1 MGRWSWDIR
10 GWKEAE
16 SRPRSWRLRMSTYTS
31 EPGTRLAGR
40 YRLVDQV
47 ATGNGWTM
55 WKAIDETLARPVSV
69 LTFAP
74 GFPRVRQV
82 VTAARAASRLSD
94 PRMAQVF
101 DVEDAGGQP
110 YIVLEWVGGDSL
122 TDLLDSGPLDP
133 ALACTLASDVARA
146 ISGAHALGQ
155 AHLRLTPE
163 ALRWTRGS
171 GIKITG
177 LGIDAA
183 LAGDG
188 LTGAA
193 AYDPAMAD
201 TIAIAAL
208 LYAALTGYWPGE
220 EPTRLPAAPLSDG
233 MVCTPRQVSADV
245 STALDSVIVRAL
257 LQRPTRQGP
266 PIQSPGDLAEAI
278 SLVAPPAPLPEPA
291 PAPPGYGGRGGY
303 GGYGPD
309 PDAWGPSERGPG
321 GTAPYQP
328 PSGAFPAASGYGG
341 SQYPGGQYPG
351 TQYTGTQYAAP
362 DQGRRRGGAS
372 RAVLASVIVVV
383 LAVIAVAVWMVGFRH
398 GGTPSAS
405 SSTQPPASSS
415 ASASGTVLT
424 PVSDSTFNIYGSP
437 PGNTENPSTAP
448 YAIDGSPTTDWST
461 SFYLDNPH
469 FGGLNKPGTGLLI
482 DMGKEVRLSQ
492 VQVLFSAN
500 GPTTAEIY
508 LGNSAAMSK
517 TALSDFTLVSPPVS
531 ASGDHK
537 FPVSSQATGRYV
549 LIWLTS
555 LPQLPKAPAGA
566 PAGHTYFEGQIYN
579 VVVRGS
585 AVSGSS

>member
-1 MGRWSWDIR
+1 
-10 GWKEAE
+10 
-16 SRPRSWRLRMSTYTS
+16 MSTYTS

-47 ATGNGWTM
+47 TAGNGWIL

-74 GFPRVRQV
+74 GFPRIREVM
-82 VTAARAASRLSD
+82 TAARAASRLSD

-133 ALACTLASDVARA
+133 ALACTLVCDVARA

-163 ALRWTRGS
+163 SLRWTRGS
-171 GIKITG
+171 GIKVTG

-183 LAGDG
+183 LAGDD

-193 AYDPAMAD
+193 AHDPAMAD
-201 TIAIAAL
+201 TIAIAGL

-220 EPTRLPAAPLSDG
+220 EPTRLPPAPFSDG
-233 MVCTPRQVSADV
+233 VVCTPRQVSADV
-245 STALDSVIVRAL
+245 SYALDSVITRAL

-266 PIQSPGDLAEAI
+266 PIQSPGDFAEALSI
-278 SLVAPPAPLPEPA
+278 VAPPAPLPEPA
-291 PAPPGYGGRGGY
+291 PPAPPGYGGRGGY

-309 PDAWGPSERGPG
+309 PNNPSTWALPDRGPS

-328 PSGAFPAASGYGG
+328 PSAAYPAAAGYGG
-341 SQYPGGQYPG
+341 SQYPGAQYPG
-351 TQYTGTQYAAP
+351 GQYGAP
-362 DQGRRRGGAS
+362 DQGRRARGGN
-372 RAVLASVIVVV
+372 RVVLAAVIVVV
-383 LAVIAVAVWMVGFRH
+383 LAVVAVAVWMVGFRKP
-398 GGTPSAS
+398 GTPTSG
-405 SSTQPPASSS
+405 SSTQPPSSSS
-415 ASASGTVLT
+415 APAAGAVLK
-424 PVSDSTFNIYGSP
+424 PVSDSTFNIYGAP
-437 PGNTENPSTAP
+437 PGNTENEATAP
-448 YAIDGSPTTDWST
+448 YAIDGSLSTAWST
-461 SFYLDNPH
+461 SYYFDHAN
-469 FGGLNKPGTGLLI
+469 FGGLKPGTGLLI

-492 VQVLFSAN
+492 VEVLFSSQ

-508 LGNSAAMSK
+508 LGNSTAMSK
-517 TALSDFTLVSPPVS
+517 TALSNFTLVSPSAS

-537 FPVSSQATGRYV
+537 FPVTSQATGRYV

-555 LPQLPKAPAGA
+555 VPQLPKTPTGMSPA
-566 PAGHTYFEGQIYN
+566 HTYFEGQIYN
-579 VVVRGS
+579 VVIHGS

>member
-1 MGRWSWDIR
+1 
-10 GWKEAE
+10 
-16 SRPRSWRLRMSTYTS
+16 MSTYTS

-47 ATGNGWTM
+47 GAGNGWTL

-69 LTFAP
+69 LTFAA
-74 GFPRVRQV
+74 GFPRIRQV
-82 VTAARAASRLSD
+82 MTAARAASRLSD

-101 DVEDAGGQP
+101 DVEDAGSQP

-133 ALACTLASDVARA
+133 ALACSLVSDAARA
-146 ISGAHALGQ
+146 IAGAHALGQ
-155 AHLRLTPE
+155 AHLRLTPD

-201 TIAIAAL
+201 TIAIAGL

-220 EPTRLPAAPLSDG
+220 EPARLPPAPLSDG

-245 STALDSVIVRAL
+245 SSALDSVIIRAL
-257 LQRPTRQGP
+257 QQRPTRQGP
-266 PIQSPGDLAEAI
+266 PIQSPGDFADAL
-278 SLVAPPAPLPEPA
+278 SMVAPPAPLPEPA
-291 PAPPGYGGRGGY
+291 PPAPPAPPGY

-309 PDAWGPSERGPG
+309 PNNPSTWALPDRGPS

-328 PSGAFPAASGYGG
+328 PSASFPATTGYGG
-341 SQYPGGQYPG
+341 SQYPGAQYPG
-351 TQYTGTQYAAP
+351 AQYTGAQYAAP
-362 DQGRRRGGAS
+362 DQGRPRGGGN
-372 RAVLASVIVVV
+372 RVVLAVVGVVV
-383 LAVIAVAVWMVGFRH
+383 LAVIAVAVWMVGFRNA
-398 GGTPSAS
+398 GTPAAG
-405 SSTQPPASSS
+405 SSTQPPNSSS
-415 ASASGTVLT
+415 ASAAGAVLT
-424 PVSDSTFNIYGSP
+424 PVSDSTFNIYGTP
-437 PGNTENPSTAP
+437 PGNTENQSTAP
-448 YAIDGSPTTDWST
+448 NAIDGSLSTAWST
-461 SFYLDNPH
+461 SYYFDHPN
-469 FGGLNKPGTGLLI
+469 FGGLKPGTGLLI

-492 VQVLFSAN
+492 VEVLFSSQ
-500 GPTTAEIY
+500 GPTTAQIY
-508 LGNSAAMSK
+508 LGNSTAMSK
-517 TALSDFTLVSPPVS
+517 TALSNFTLVSPSVS

-555 LPQLPKAPAGA
+555 VPQLPKTPNGMSPA
-566 PAGHTYFEGQIYN
+566 HTYFQGQIFN
-579 VVVRGS
+579 VVVRGT
-585 AVSGSS
+585 AVPGNS

>member
-1 MGRWSWDIR
+1 
-10 GWKEAE
+10 
-16 SRPRSWRLRMSTYTS
+16 MSTYTS

-47 ATGNGWTM
+47 AAGNGWTL

-69 LTFAP
+69 LTFAG

-82 VTAARAASRLSD
+82 MTAARAASRLSD

-122 TDLLDSGPLDP
+122 TELLDSGPLDP
-133 ALACTLASDVARA
+133 ALACSLVSDVARA
-146 ISGAHALGQ
+146 LAGAHALGQ
-155 AHLRLTPE
+155 AHLRMTPDT
-163 ALRWTRGS
+163 LRWTRGS

-201 TIAIAAL
+201 TMAIAGL

-220 EPTRLPAAPLSDG
+220 EPTRLPAAPISDG
-233 MVCTPRQVSADV
+233 MVCAPRQVSADV
-245 STALDSVIVRAL
+245 SSALDSVIIRAL

-266 PIQSPGDLAEAI
+266 PIQSPGEFADAL
-278 SLVAPPAPLPEPA
+278 SMVAPPVPLPEPA
-291 PAPPGYGGRGGY
+291 PPAPAGYGGY
-303 GGYGPD
+303 GGYGADPNNPSTWALPD
-309 PDAWGPSERGPG
+309 RGPS

-328 PSGAFPAASGYGG
+328 PSAAFPAAAGYGG
-341 SQYPGGQYPG
+341 SQYPGGQY
-351 TQYTGTQYAAP
+351 TGAQYAAP
-362 DQGRRRGGAS
+362 GRGRGSGGAN
-372 RAVLASVIVVV
+372 RVV
-383 LAVIAVAVWMVGFRH
+383 LAVVIVAVVAVLAVAVWMVGFRNS
-398 GGTPSAS
+398 GTPTAS
-405 SSTQPPASSS
+405 SSTQPPSSSS
-415 ASASGTVLT
+415 ASAAGAVLT
-424 PVSDSTFNIYGSP
+424 PASDSTFNIYGTP
-437 PGNTENPSTAP
+437 PGNTENQATAP
-448 YAIDGSPTTDWST
+448 YAIDGSLSTAWTTSDY
-461 SFYLDNPH
+461 FDHAN
-469 FGGLNKPGTGLLI
+469 FGGLKPGTGLLI
-482 DMGKEVRLSQ
+482 DMGKVVRLSQ
-492 VQVLFSAN
+492 VEVLFGSQ

-517 TALSDFTLVSPPVS
+517 TALSNFTLVSPS
-531 ASGDHK
+531 ATATGDYK

-555 LPQLPKAPAGA
+555 VPQLPKTPSGMSAA
-566 PAGHTYFEGQIYN
+566 HTYFQGQVYN